1 MNERLPR
8 LIRKIFTLE
17 NCVCETCTT
26 GNKGNC
32 VGGRIFILRS
42 YCEVYRKFT
51 RVLIVEII
59 FQQDGIDR
67 RGDWNGKL
75 KKLRGGRIF
84 ILRSV
89 IRDLCKFGKI
99 NCWNYFSTLR
109 LIEDGD
115 RKTEELRGR
124 SLGLCKFINAL
135 IVEIIF
141 KQVEEESKWK
151 TKKLRGRRILFLL
164 QDR

>member
-1 MNERLPR
+1 MLLIARARALFTDGGVYRFTPEEARSRGRQYFSRDYRAEGKLLGKWSMNERLPR
-8 LIRKIFTLE
+8 VIRKIFTLE

-59 FQQDGIDR
+59 FLQDGIDR

-89 IRDLCKFGKI
+89 IRSLCKFGKI
-99 NCWNYFSTLR
+99 NCWNYF
-109 LIEDGD
+109 
-115 RKTEELRGR
+115 
-124 SLGLCKFINAL
+124 
-135 IVEIIF
+135 
-141 KQVEEESKWK
+141 
-151 TKKLRGRRILFLL
+151 
-164 QDR
+164 